1 MTSPAPGAASQEPS
15 ATVSVPLAVTR
26 LGTGGDSS
34 VRPLRALTMDRRER
48 GSTLDSPSGDT
59 GRLRRP
65 ANRTEHAWPPRRPL
79 TRPTHAGTACGSG
92 GEATDLDTGER
103 LIRLRCRG
111 NPVSPGPL
119 RLRVFVGPSPMP
131 TTLIGAL
138 TRGHRTH
145 ENTPPTRRLVQRLTP
160 PSSTRSGPTWWPAT
174 ATQTLIRGR
183 SQRCCEHGSA
193 LPPTG
198 RCAARTTLT
207 PPRVQ
212 PRQSL
217 RSPGGPEAA
226 TNPKN
231 RVCVNCVSDLKHR
244 GQTEPALNWGNLK
257 RRPSLRPP
265 VPG

>member
-1 MTSPAPGAASQEPS
+1 
-15 ATVSVPLAVTR
+15 
-26 LGTGGDSS
+26 
-34 VRPLRALTMDRRER
+34 MDRRER
-48 GSTLDSPSGDT
+48 GSTLDSPPGDT

-65 ANRTEHAWPPRRPL
+65 ANRAEHTWPPRRPL
-79 TRPTHAGTACGSG
+79 TRPTHTDTTRGSG

-103 LIRLRCRG
+103 LIRLRRRG

-131 TTLIGAL
+131 TTLISAL

-174 ATQTLIRGR
+174 ATETLIRGR

-193 LPPTG
+193 LPPQA
-198 RCAARTTLT
+198 AARPAATLT

-212 PRQSL
+212 SRHSL
-217 RSPGGPEAA
+217 RSQAA
-226 TNPKN
+226 LRLPQTPKTGFASTAS
-231 RVCVNCVSDLKHR
+231 V
-244 GQTEPALNWGNLK
+244 T
-257 RRPSLRPP
+257 
-265 VPG
+265 